1 MNWRLAS
8 RLSVI
13 TFAIL
18 VVIVVLVF
26 QHISATNAT
35 STVSSVSTTDS
46 VSFAGLQG
54 TDLGGTP
61 APNFQLTDQNGQ
73 TISLSQYKGKPVI
86 LTFLYT
92 HCPDECP
99 LTAEKLHQTM
109 LALGSQAQQIGV
121 IAVSTD
127 PKGDTRAA
135 ALSFSQL
142 HRMQD
147 YWHYLIGTQQQLSPV
162 WSNYNIYV
170 QPGQTGA
177 VDHSL
182 GIYVIDQQGRER
194 AFFDTS
200 FAPSQLVTDLQ
211 TLLKQ

>member
-26 QHISATNAT
+26 QRISANDAI
-35 STVSSVSTTDS
+35 SVASSANTTDS

-61 APNFQLTDQNGQ
+61 APDFQLTDQNGQ
-73 TISLSQYKGKPVI
+73 TVSLSQYKGKPVVV
-86 LTFLYT
+86 TFLYT
-92 HCPDECP
+92 HCPDLCP

-109 LALGSQAQQIGV
+109 LALGPQAQQVGV

-170 QPGQTGA
+170 QSGQAGA

-200 FAPSQLVTDLQ
+200 FAPSQLVADLQ